1 MKQTE
6 ATIAE
11 LLYVEKNQTIKAI
24 AEQLNKNVKTI
35 ASWRDKYRWEQA
47 KELLQGSP
55 ITLKKLLLQEAINI
69 SKGEDPSFNADS
81 LSKVMKA
88 FDYMAQKTNP
98 SVVME
103 VLIELDAFHAQ
114 IDPVAAAAQTTIHK
128 QFLLHKIQTHQ
139 L

>member
-6 ATIAE
+6 TTIAE

-35 ASWRDKYRWEQA
+35 ANWRDKYKWDQA
-47 KELLQGSP
+47 RELLQGSP
-55 ITLKKLLLQEAINI
+55 IVLKKLLLQEAVRI

-103 VLIELDAFHAQ
+103 VLMELDAFHAQ
-114 IDPVAAAAQTTIHK
+114 IDPMEAAKKTAIHK